1 VRDSRDVCGCFP
13 VGRHYPGIADRMAEI
28 VTEFKGLADEFDP
41 STVWSQAPLAAID
54 FETTGLSPE
63 TDRVI
68 EIGIACYD
76 QGQQTRLENWLVNP
90 GVPVPEEARSVH
102 KISDQELAGA
112 PPFDRVFE
120 EVCQVLGGRLP
131 LSYNADFDR
140 GFLLAEHRRLGSPVL
155 SQQDPPPALRAEV
168 TWIDPLVWVRELQRD
183 QKGKKLA
190 DACARLGVPLEV
202 AHRAAGDAQAAAG
215 VLLALAPQMPATYG
229 ELIRVQRRYAA
240 RQHID
245 MSLWRGKR

>member
-1 VRDSRDVCGCFP
+1 MRDSRDACGCFP
-13 VGRHYPGIADRMAEI
+13 SGRHYPGIADRMAEI
-28 VTEFKGLADEFDP
+28 VTEFHGLAEEFEP

-68 EIGIACYD
+68 EIGIACYE
-76 QGQQTRLENWLVNP
+76 QGQQTDLKNWLVNP
-90 GVPVPEEARSVH
+90 GIPVPEEARSVH
-102 KISDQELAGA
+102 KISDQELQGA
-112 PPFDRVFE
+112 PSFGEVFGQVC
-120 EVCQVLGGRLP
+120 EVLSRRLP

-140 GFLLAEHRRLGSPVL
+140 GFLLAEHRRLGSAAL
-155 SQQDPPPALRAEV
+155 SMPELPPALRPKV
-168 TWIDPLVWVRELQRD
+168 TWLDPLVWVRELHRD

-190 DACARLGVPLEV
+190 DACARLGISLQN
-202 AHRAAGDAQAAAG
+202 AHRAAGDAEAAAG
-215 VLLALAPQMPATYG
+215 VLLALAPQMPSTYG

-245 MSLWRGKR
+245 MSVWRGKR